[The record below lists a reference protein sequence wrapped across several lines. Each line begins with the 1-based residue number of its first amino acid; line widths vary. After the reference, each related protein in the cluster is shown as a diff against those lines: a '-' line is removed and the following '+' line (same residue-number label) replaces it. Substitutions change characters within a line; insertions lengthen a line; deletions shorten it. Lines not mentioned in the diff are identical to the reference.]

1 MSTHTI
7 NRELCTACGLCV
19 EVCASEVYERTADGV
34 QVNEQHRGLCMVCGH
49 CMAICP
55 VGAVNVAALDAPG
68 FRELT
73 GEPAAPEALEAL
85 MLRRRSVRRF
95 TDEPVPRET
104 LERIVQAATTAP
116 MGFPPSEVEV
126 MILPGREQVGKIVVP
141 AIKAVRQLA
150 GAMEKPVLRSI
161 MLGMM
166 PRKVRIL
173 MERHLLPVIKPLLK
187 AYDEHGTDCITW
199 DAPAMLIWHTG
210 PDAAAG
216 ETDCVIASTYA
227 MLAAESL
234 GLGTIMLG
242 LAHHAVQRDKA
253 LRAELGIPADHEIHS
268 CLALGYPRHRFSR
281 SIPRHFR
288 TVKWSGE

>member
-1 MSTHTI
+1 MLTHTI
-7 NRELCTACGLCV
+7 NRELCTSCGLCV
-19 EVCASEVYERTADGV
+19 EICASDVYERTADGV
-34 QVNEQHRGLCMVCGH
+34 QINDEQRSLCMVCGH

-55 VGAVNVAALDAPG
+55 VGAVSVAALDAAG
-68 FRELT
+68 FVELA
-73 GEPAAPEALEAL
+73 GEPASPEALDAL

-95 TDEPVPRET
+95 TDEAVPREV
-104 LERIVQAATTAP
+104 LERVVQMATTAP

-126 MILPGREQVGKIVVP
+126 TVLPGRAEVGKIVEP
-141 AIKAVRQLA
+141 AVKAVRQLA

-173 MERHLLPVIKPLLK
+173 MEKHLLPVVKPLLR
-187 AYDEHGTDCITW
+187 AYDEDGTDCITW
-199 DAPAMLIWHTG
+199 NAPAMLIWHTG

-227 MLAAESL
+227 MLAAEAL

-281 SIPRHFR
+281 SIPRQFR
-288 TVKWSGE
+288 TVKWSEE